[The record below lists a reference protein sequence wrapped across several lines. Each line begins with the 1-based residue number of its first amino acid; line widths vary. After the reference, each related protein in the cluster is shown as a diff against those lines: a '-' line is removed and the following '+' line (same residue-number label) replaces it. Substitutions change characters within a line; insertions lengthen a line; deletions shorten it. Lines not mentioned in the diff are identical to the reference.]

1 MKKLLLTL
9 GATALILGLGA
20 CNNSKKAKS
29 EDKSVPEAISKTAS
43 SDDVVSEA
51 GGSGGGGEEGKIY
64 CKMEYDWWTTDGAA
78 IALYCWGAGGAKAT
92 WPGERMTPVEG
103 QDHMWSIDYD
113 GTTYPNLIFV
123 RVNGTG
129 DIADWGAKTKDLT
142 APTDGSNLYTIT
154 NSTESWGDPGCDGV
168 WSTY

>member
-29 EDKSVPEAISKTAS
+29 EDKSVPETTSKTAS

-51 GGSGGGGEEGKIY
+51 SGGGEEGKIY
-64 CKMEYDWWTTDGAA
+64 CKMEYGWWTTDGAA
-78 IALYCWGAGGAKAT
+78 IALYCWDSSPKVA

-113 GTTYPNLIFV
+113 GTAFPNLIFV
-123 RVNGTG
+123 RVSPSG
-129 DIADWGAKTKDLT
+129 DIADWGAKTKNLT

-154 NSTESWGDPGCDGV
+154 NSTECWGDPGCDGV